1 MTRPLGAT
9 LVEVF
14 MSIRQLQV
22 PGCCKHDNPALGG
35 YIIWNIQ
42 FLLVIEMNNPDF
54 FKVGTL
60 ILKQVL
66 SYHYVLLL
74 RLGGY
79 RYYAYKGGT
88 SSSVLSKSGRSI
100 T

>member
-1 MTRPLGAT
+1 M
-9 LVEVF
+9 
-14 MSIRQLQV
+14 
-22 PGCCKHDNPALGG
+22 
-35 YIIWNIQ
+35 
-42 FLLVIEMNNPDF
+42 IEMNNPDF
-54 FKVGTL
+54 FKVATL

-88 SSSVLSKSGRSI
+88 SSVYLIFSRFEDVKLVGLILPKLPVYKY
-100 T
+100 

>member
-1 MTRPLGAT
+1 M
-9 LVEVF
+9 
-14 MSIRQLQV
+14 
-22 PGCCKHDNPALGG
+22 
-35 YIIWNIQ
+35 
-42 FLLVIEMNNPDF
+42 IEMNNPDF
-54 FKVGTL
+54 FKVAIL

-79 RYYAYKGGT
+79 RYYAYIRRNIFKL
-88 SSSVLSKSGRSI
+88 SVLSKSGRSI